1 MQDTG
6 ALVGTHNTQTKTD
19 SSITH
24 LGPLAERLGD
34 VFVAE
39 ERLTRAD
46 LLRAAALSERSGQ
59 PFRLLLDRLGLVS
72 AADWAIAAA
81 SVTGLPL
88 IEADAIPRRLPIDPR
103 LSNAFMRRSAVLP
116 LELTAERAR
125 FATPDPLDPHT
136 LSALRLIFGDRLELA
151 VASDRDIDAAFAR
164 TDTPE
169 PDSDEDGIGFEIGS
183 AGTDDLERLIEL
195 ANNAP
200 TIRFVETL
208 FAEALT
214 RRATDIHI
222 EPLGGRPRIRFRVDG
237 ILVEGSA
244 PAPAIYRGVVSRLKI
259 LAHLDVAE
267 RRQPQDG
274 RIAYRAD
281 NRRVDI
287 RIAIAPTIHGEA
299 VTLRFLDAR
308 TGLTELG
315 ALAMPGDVAGTFRD
329 ALAMPNGLVLVT
341 GPTGSGKTT
350 TLHAALAELNDI
362 GRKIVTIEN
371 PVEILTPGLIQI
383 EVDHGLEW
391 TFANALRAI
400 LRHDPDVLMVGE
412 IRDE

>member
-19 SSITH
+19 SSITR
-24 LGPLAERLGD
+24 LGPLAERLCD

-46 LLRAAALSERSGQ
+46 LLRAATLSERSGQ

-72 AADWAIAAA
+72 AADWASAAA

-164 TDTPE
+164 IDTPE
-169 PDSDEDGIGFEIGS
+169 PDSDEDGFGFEIGT

-214 RRATDIHI
+214 RRATDIH
-222 EPLGGRPRIRFRVDG
+222 
-237 ILVEGSA
+237 
-244 PAPAIYRGVVSRLKI
+244 
-259 LAHLDVAE
+259 
-267 RRQPQDG
+267 
-274 RIAYRAD
+274 
-281 NRRVDI
+281 
-287 RIAIAPTIHGEA
+287 
-299 VTLRFLDAR
+299 
-308 TGLTELG
+308 
-315 ALAMPGDVAGTFRD
+315 
-329 ALAMPNGLVLVT
+329 
-341 GPTGSGKTT
+341 
-350 TLHAALAELNDI
+350 
-362 GRKIVTIEN
+362 
-371 PVEILTPGLIQI
+371 
-383 EVDHGLEW
+383 
-391 TFANALRAI
+391 
-400 LRHDPDVLMVGE
+400 
-412 IRDE
+412 